1 MPDGIPV
8 NPIALHMLSCHVPF
22 VGGGFALA
30 LLLYGLA
37 RRDESLLRAADYAI
51 VLVGLGAAVAWAT
64 GPASLAVLEQWID
77 PAAQAFASRH
87 ESLGEITTIAW
98 ALAALLALWGVFL
111 GRANTPAP
119 RWRVPA
125 LIVLI
130 VVGLGLAA
138 WAAHEG
144 GRIRHDEL
152 RHGVD
157 TTIIAGEHVEP

>member
-1 MPDGIPV
+1 L

-37 RRDESLLRAADYAI
+37 RRDDSLTRAADYAVVI
-51 VLVGLGAAVAWAT
+51 VALGSAVAWAT
-64 GPASLAVLEQWID
+64 GPATLAALQKWID
-77 PAAQAFASRH
+77 PAAQSFADRH
-87 ESLGEITTIAW
+87 ESLGDVTMVAW
-98 ALAALLALWGVFL
+98 TLAAALALWGVFL
-111 GRANTPAP
+111 RRAKKAAP
-119 RWRVPA
+119 RWRAPALAA
-125 LIVLI
+125 LIVT
-130 VVGLGLAA
+130 GLGLAA

-157 TTIIAGEHVEP
+157 TTVIAGEQLDP